1 MLSLTRQQ
9 FREIYK
15 DTEVEQYEDAFY
27 TEPSSD
33 EEFIESYLPSKL
45 WRLNNLYTIIDKRGQ
60 RIGFKMN
67 LAQHK
72 VYATSLKHSRL
83 IILKSRQQGI
93 STLWLVAFFD
103 DCAFYNDFSSGLM
116 AQGTDEAET
125 LLMRTKVLWDEL
137 DASIKQFLSLDIKK
151 NNTKE
156 FSFNNGSSIFVRTS
170 FRSTTLQRL
179 HISEFGKI
187 ANKYPERARET
198 KTGTLQAIAPGNTAV
213 IESTAEG
220 DNVYK
225 QMWDTALAY
234 AGELTDKDFMP
245 VFLSWIDDPDCA
257 LSRHQEPDARAVKY
271 FADIEA
277 QLNVKLTE
285 EQKNFWVAQ
294 YRELGNDIF
303 QEYPATPEE
312 AFLRNRDGTYYASLY
327 LRLIRG
333 RKRELTNLFDSNL
346 PVQVAVDLGRNDF
359 FVLVFFQTYTDGWRI
374 INSYKNTG
382 MGIKHYCEI
391 MDDLQSQLS
400 YNISDIIL
408 PHDAEVRDLTSD
420 MTREEAFWK
429 YGYKQTTIVDRT
441 KDINNDRELV
451 RQAMEDM
458 YVDPQAQYIIDCFL
472 NYTKEWDERR
482 GVWKD
487 VHEHNDHSH
496 GADAIRQMVRGG
508 KAYVTQNERRRR
520 AIRHRARSGMDI

>member
-1 MLSLTRQQ
+1 MLSITKKQ
-9 FREIYK
+9 FRKIYAGTTVV
-15 DTEVEQYEDAFY
+15 DYEHIFY
-27 TEPSSD
+27 NDPVSD
-33 EEFIESYLPSKL
+33 KEYVDDYLPSKL
-45 WRLNNLYTIIDKRGQ
+45 WRLNNLYTIIDKHGN
-60 RIGFKMN
+60 RIRFNMN

-72 VYATSLKHSRL
+72 VYAASLKHPRL

-103 DCAFYNDFSSGLM
+103 DCIFYSDFSSGLM

-137 DASIKQFLSLDIKK
+137 PLPIKNFLFLDIQK

-156 FSFNNGSSIFVRTS
+156 FSFTNGSSIFVRTS

-220 DNVYK
+220 ANVYK

-245 VFLSWIDDPDCA
+245 VFLSWVDDPDCT
-257 LSRHQEPDARAVKY
+257 LTRYQTPDAKALKY
-271 FADIEA
+271 FTDIEA
-277 QLNVKLTE
+277 ELGFKLTQ

-294 YRELGNDIF
+294 FRELGNDIF

-312 AFLRNRDGTYYASLY
+312 AFLKNRNGTYYASLY

-333 RKRELTNLFDSNL
+333 RRRELANLYDPNL

-359 FVLVFFQTYTDGWRI
+359 FVLVFFQTYSDGWRI
-374 INSYKNTG
+374 INEYKNTG
-382 MGIKHYCEI
+382 LGIKHYCEV
-391 MDDLQSQLS
+391 MDDLKSQLG
-400 YNISDIIL
+400 YDISEVIL
-408 PHDAEVRDLTSD
+408 PHDAEVKDLTSD
-420 MTREEAFWK
+420 LTREEAFWK
-429 YGYKQTTIVDRT
+429 FGYKQTTIVDRT
-441 KDINNDRELV
+441 RDINNDRELV

-458 YVDPQAQYIIDCFL
+458 YIDPQAQYLIDCFL

-482 GVWKD
+482 GIWRD
-487 VHEHNDHSH
+487 THEHNDHSH
-496 GADAIRQMVRGG
+496 GSDAIRQMIRGG
-508 KAYVTQNERRRR
+508 KVYVTQNDRRRKAYKNR
-520 AIRHRARSGMDI
+520 MTSGMDI

>member
-1 MLSLTRQQ
+1 MLSISRQQ

-15 DTEVEQYEDAFY
+15 DTEVAEYEDIFY
-27 TEPSSD
+27 SEPTSD
-33 EEFIESYLPSKL
+33 KEFIELYLPSKL
-45 WRLNNLYTIIDKRGQ
+45 WRLNNLYTIINKRGK

-72 VYATSLKHSRL
+72 VYAASLKHPRL

-137 DASIKQFLSLDIKK
+137 DLSIKQFLSLDIEK

-245 VFLSWIDDPDCA
+245 VFLSWVDDPDCV
-257 LSRHQEPDARAVKY
+257 LTRYQEPDARAVKY

-277 QLNVKLTE
+277 QLNVELTQ

-294 YRELGNDIF
+294 FRELGNDIF

-312 AFLRNRDGTYYASLY
+312 AFLKNRDGTYYASLY

-333 RKRELTNLFDSNL
+333 RRREKANLYDPNL

-374 INSYKNTG
+374 INNYKNTG
-382 MGIKHYCEI
+382 MGIKHYCEV
-391 MDDLQSQLS
+391 MDDLKSQLG
-400 YNISDIIL
+400 YDISDIVL

-458 YVDPQAQYIIDCFL
+458 YIDPQAQYLIDCFL

-487 VHEHNDHSH
+487 THEHNDHSH

-508 KAYVTQNERRRR
+508 KAYVTQNERQRR
-520 AIRHRARSGMDI
+520 AIRRKMQSGIDV